1 MYLFVL
7 HLNVQMRYL
16 WIKHNYSWS
25 YTCYEKYLFLWM
37 LTKWSKN
44 AWSETNNRFLY
55 PYFSLSIE
63 FVLTLLFLLPKHIL
77 NHLGVLSVFTLPY
90 MSASILILV
99 TQFQQFQSLK
109 WQKYD
114 LPLLKLKIV
123 LADLNA
129 VAVPFCLHNQ
139 DNPKNILYRQSG
151 HSIDGYW
158 ASKGDGFF
166 KVLWTT
172 LLYVPQYNDLISLGL
187 GNYLPSLHTYSP
199 QS

>member
-139 DNPKNILYRQSG
+139 DNPRTFFTGRVDPALMDIEPAREM
-151 HSIDGYW
+151 
-158 ASKGDGFF
+158 ASLKSFE
-166 KVLWTT
+166 
-172 LLYVPQYNDLISLGL
+172 
-187 GNYLPSLHTYSP
+187 LHCCMCLSTVT
-199 QS
+199 